1 MKKSLLSTLALT
13 AFLFGASSCSN
24 QDVAAPEADGP
35 VTFSIALPGEFTRA
49 DISDGTKA
57 VKLNYAVYLKGE
69 DNILFTSQDA
79 TDPQP
84 ANFSGLKTTLS
95 LDLAKGKTYD
105 IIFWADV
112 PGNPYY
118 DFTPATKSVTMDYSA
133 PDGNDENRDA
143 FFQHVELEV
152 KGASTQNVTLR
163 RPFAQLNF
171 ATSDYAEAK
180 KAGLKYGGSKVVV
193 KNVHNTLNLL
203 DGKASGAAEVTFDY
217 AGLVEN
223 ETTTHPGTTDATK
236 LYTWLSMNYL
246 LTGSVVPDATDV
258 QKADKELVD
267 VAFEVYAPGATDG
280 VAGDLINTINV
291 SQVPVQR
298 NYRTNIYGNLLT
310 SAVDFNI
317 VIDPIYYEPA
327 WDVEYGAAQMKQNA
341 DGSVTCVTPALPAGV
356 TPEDLTDKGGVMVKA
371 DGTTEI
377 FETTNGT
384 QIGNLMAQAKELY
397 FAPNVTITTQSH
409 RLVVPASGI
418 TIHGNGATFTGGE
431 QDFSIQADYPANS
444 TVNLVIENLNGVKVW
459 GQPKNNVTF
468 NITLKGCSMLGKSYL
483 SGENLVMA
491 RGADS
496 DEATVNLNISKCYVE
511 NVQVAIHTT
520 MHGTISMSNCTFKN
534 VGIPINIAK
543 KLPTTSDITI
553 RDCEF
558 DGCGIDPASTNSATN
573 YSAPIRVV
581 DNSTAANSITLA
593 VDKCTFKDTKS
604 TMDILLMDYREGKQ
618 WTAVNCTITN
628 CIPAEPTV
636 KAE

>member
-1 MKKSLLSTLALT
+1 
-13 AFLFGASSCSN
+13 
-24 QDVAAPEADGP
+24 
-35 VTFSIALPGEFTRA
+35 
-49 DISDGTKA
+49 
-57 VKLNYAVYLKGE
+57 
-69 DNILFTSQDA
+69 
-79 TDPQP
+79 
-84 ANFSGLKTTLS
+84 
-95 LDLAKGKTYD
+95 
-105 IIFWADV
+105 
-112 PGNPYY
+112 
-118 DFTPATKSVTMDYSA
+118 MDYTA
-133 PDGNDENRDA
+133 PVGNDEDRDA

-217 AGLVEN
+217 AALVEN

-246 LTGSVVPDATDV
+246 LTGSVVPDAADV

-267 VAFEVYAPGATDG
+267 VAFEVYAPGATDD
-280 VAGDLINTINV
+280 VAGDLINTVNV

-356 TPEDLTDKGGVMVKA
+356 TPEDLTNKGGVIVKA
-371 DGTTEI
+371 DGTTQIFDTTTGSEI
-377 FETTNGT
+377 N
-384 QIGNLMAQAKELY
+384 NLMAQAKELY
-397 FAPNVTITTQSH
+397 FAPNVTITTGSH
-409 RLVVPASGI
+409 HMNVPASGI
-418 TIHGNGATFTGGE
+418 TIHGNGATITGGE
-431 QDFSIQADYPANS
+431 QDFSINADYPANS
-444 TVNLVIENLNGVKVW
+444 TVNVVIENLNGVKVW

-468 NITLKGCSMLGKSYL
+468 NIILKGCSMLGESYL

-520 MHGTISMSNCTFKN
+520 MHGTISMSNCKFKN

-558 DGCGIDPASTNSATN
+558 DGCGIDPASTNSATT

-604 TMDILLMDYREGKQ
+604 AMDILLMDYREGKQ

>member
-1 MKKSLLSTLALT
+1 MKKSLFSTLALT
-13 AFLFGASSCSN
+13 ALLFGAASCSN

-69 DNILFTSQDA
+69 DNILFTSQEA

-112 PGNPYY
+112 PNNPYY
-118 DFTPATKSVTMDYSA
+118 TFTPATKSVTMDYSA

-217 AGLVEN
+217 AALVEN

-246 LTGSVVPDATDV
+246 LTGSVVPDAADV

-267 VAFEVYAPGATDG
+267 VAFEVYAPGATDD
-280 VAGDLINTINV
+280 VAGDLINTVNV

-356 TPEDLTDKGGVMVKA
+356 TPEDLTNKGGVIVKS
-371 DGTTEI
+371 DGTTQIFDTTTGSEI
-377 FETTNGT
+377 N
-384 QIGNLMAQAKELY
+384 NLMAQAKELY
-397 FAPNVTITTQSH
+397 FAPNVTITTGSH
-409 RLVVPASGI
+409 HMNVPASGI
-418 TIHGNGATFTGGE
+418 TIHGNGATITGGE
-431 QDFSIQADYPANS
+431 QDFSINADYPANS
-444 TVNLVIENLNGVKVW
+444 TVNVVIENLNGVKVW

-468 NITLKGCSMLGKSYL
+468 NIILKGCSMLGESYL

-520 MHGTISMSNCTFKN
+520 MHGTISMSNCKFKN

-558 DGCGIDPASTNSATN
+558 DGCGIDPASTNSATT

-604 TMDILLMDYREGKQ
+604 AMDILLMDYREGKQ

>member
-1 MKKSLLSTLALT
+1 MLA
-13 AFLFGASSCSN
+13 SCSN
-24 QDVAAPEADGP
+24 EDVMSPASDGP
-35 VTFSIALPGEFTRA
+35 VVFTVSLPGEFTRA
-49 DISDGTKA
+49 ISDGTKA
-57 VKLNYAVYLKGE
+57 VKLSYAVYLKGQS
-69 DNILFTSQDA
+69 DVLFTSQTA
-79 TDPQP
+79 TDPQ
-84 ANFSGLKTTLS
+84 ADNFSGLKTTLS

-112 PGNPYY
+112 PGNSYY
-118 DFTPATKSVTMDYSA
+118 TFTPATKSVTMDYTA
-133 PDGNDENRDA
+133 PVGNDEDRDA

-152 KGASTQNVTLR
+152 KGASTQTVELR

-171 ATSDYAEAK
+171 ATSDFAAAK
-180 KAGLKYGGSKVVV
+180 KAGLNYGGSKVVV
-193 KNVHNTLNLL
+193 KNVYNTLNLL
-203 DGKASGAAEVTFDY
+203 DGKASGAAEVTFNY

-223 ETTTHPGTTDATK
+223 ETTTHPGTTDASK
-236 LYTWLSMNYL
+236 KYNWLSMNYL
-246 LTGSVVPDATDV
+246 LTGAVVPDATNV

-280 VAGDLINTINV
+280 VAGDLINTVNV

-356 TPEDLTDKGGVMVKA
+356 TPEDLTNKGGVIVKA
-371 DGTTEI
+371 DGTTQIFDTTTGSEI
-377 FETTNGT
+377 N
-384 QIGNLMAQAKELY
+384 NLMAQAKELY
-397 FAPNVTITTQSH
+397 FAPNVTITTGSH
-409 RLVVPASGI
+409 HMNVPASGI
-418 TIHGNGATFTGGE
+418 TIHGNGATITGGE

-520 MHGTISMSNCTFKN
+520 MHGTISMSNCKFKN

-558 DGCGIDPASTNSATN
+558 DGCGIDPASTNSATT

-604 TMDILLMDYREGKQ
+604 AMDILLMDYREGKQ